1 MIYTVSFNPSLD
13 YVQDLD
19 RVNLGYVNRTSG
31 EKILP
36 GGKGINGIEESWI
49 RESGTWI
56 YGRIYRRGFEIHVEG
71 KRCGKRF
78 Y

>member
-19 RVNLGYVNRTSG
+19 CVNLGYVNRTSG

-36 GGKGINGIEESWI
+36 GGKGINV
-49 RESGTWI
+49 SGTWI

>member
-19 RVNLGYVNRTSG
+19 CVNLGYVNRTSG

-36 GGKGINGIEESWI
+36 GGKGINVSMVLKMPERQLS
-49 RESGTWI
+49 
-56 YGRIYRRGFEIHVEG
+56 
-71 KRCGKRF
+71 
-78 Y
+78 

>member
-19 RVNLGYVNRTSG
+19 CVNLGYVNRTSG

-36 GGKGINGIEESWI
+36 VKW
-49 RESGTWI
+49 
-56 YGRIYRRGFEIHVEG
+56 
-71 KRCGKRF
+71 
-78 Y
+78 

>member
-19 RVNLGYVNRTSG
+19 CVNLGYVNRTSG

-36 GGKGINGIEESWI
+36 GGNRRDAIFRSYADFSGWKRNQCIHGIKESWI
-49 RESGTWI
+49 
-56 YGRIYRRGFEIHVEG
+56 
-71 KRCGKRF
+71 
-78 Y
+78 

>member
-19 RVNLGYVNRTSG
+19 CVNLGYVNRTSG

-36 GGKGINGIEESWI
+36 EIGRASC
-49 RESGTWI
+49 RE
-56 YGRIYRRGFEIHVEG
+56 RV
-71 KRCGKRF
+71 
-78 Y
+78 